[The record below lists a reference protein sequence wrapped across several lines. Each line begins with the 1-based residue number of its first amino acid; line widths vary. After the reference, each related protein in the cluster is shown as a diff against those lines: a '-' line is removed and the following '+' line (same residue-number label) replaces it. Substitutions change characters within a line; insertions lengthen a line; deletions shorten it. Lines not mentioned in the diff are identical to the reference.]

1 MTQNRR
7 GFLKQGLVAGAAA
20 GSLGFPMI
28 AKAQSKF
35 QWKMT
40 TTWPAGTPFYQ
51 SGPGSAEAFAKRVAE
66 MSNGRLTI
74 KVFAAGELLPA
85 FEGFDACSS
94 GVVEMNHGVAYYWAG
109 KTFASQYFGTVPFG
123 MSFNGQHSWLQFG
136 GGNELW
142 REIYKPFRVL
152 PFAIGCSGV
161 QMTGWFKRELGSVN
175 DLKGLKMRIP
185 GLAGKAYA
193 ELGVDVKLLPGGE
206 IFPALERGVID
217 AAEWVGPF
225 LDQRLGLQ
233 NAAKFYYTTGWHEP
247 STTSELVV
255 NEAAYNKLPKD
266 LQAIIKAAAD
276 ATNQEGLLLLEA
288 KNAVALDEL
297 VNKHGVKIARL
308 PDDVIKRL
316 REVSNDMFAQA
327 AAKDPMVKKVH
338 DSYFAFKKKHDYWN
352 EVSETTFQTTV
363 RGNG

>member
-1 MTQNRR
+1 MSSNRR

-28 AKAQSKF
+28 AKAQTSF
-35 QWKMT
+35 NWKMT

-51 SGPGSAEAFAKRVAE
+51 SGPGSAEAFAKRVGE
-66 MSNGRLTI
+66 MSGGRLKI

-85 FEGFDACSS
+85 FEGFDACSA
-94 GVVEMNHGVAYYWAG
+94 GTVEMNHGVAYYWAG

-136 GGNELW
+136 GGDELW
-142 REIYKPFRVL
+142 HEIYKPFKVV

-161 QMTGWFKRELGSVN
+161 QMTGWFKREVRNIS
-175 DLKGLKMRIP
+175 DFKGLKMRIP

-193 ELGVDVKLLPGGE
+193 EIGVDVKLLPGGE

-276 ATNQEGLLLLEA
+276 ATNQEGLLFLEA

-297 VNKHGVKIARL
+297 VNKDGVKVSRL
-308 PDDVIKRL
+308 PEDVIKRL
-316 REVSNDMFAQA
+316 REVSNDIFSQA
-327 AAKDPMVKKVH
+327 AAKDPMVKKVN
-338 DSYFAFKKKHDYWN
+338 DSYFAFKKKHDHWN
-352 EVSETTFQTTV
+352 QVSETTFQTTV
-363 RGNG
+363 R